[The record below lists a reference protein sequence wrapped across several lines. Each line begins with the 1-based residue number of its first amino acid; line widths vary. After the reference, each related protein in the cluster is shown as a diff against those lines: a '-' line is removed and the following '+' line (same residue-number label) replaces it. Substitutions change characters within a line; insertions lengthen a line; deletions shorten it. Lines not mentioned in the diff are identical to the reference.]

1 MFENNYDKIVSD
13 TMINTEP
20 RDKSFHGFQKGQ
32 IVKRKIH
39 RGKENHK
46 YVASAQAFVLQDEE
60 ITNVDNRNILIKN
73 EDTID
78 DSLLEEFGLFKIIQV
93 EKTYYVAY
101 LLAIVREGHEY
112 FKSHFISL

>member
-1 MFENNYDKIVSD
+1 MQ
-13 TMINTEP
+13 TEKHEQKGIGQKVVEAP
-20 RDKSFHGFQKGQ
+20 KDRTFQGLHVGQ
-32 IVKRKIH
+32 IVMRKIH
-39 RGKENHK
+39 KGKENRG
-46 YVASAQAFVLQDEE
+46 YLAFAQVFVLKDEE

-78 DSLLEEFGLFKIIQV
+78 DSLLEKFGLFKIIQV

-112 FKSHFISL
+112 FKSHFTSL

>member
-20 RDKSFHGFQKGQ
+20 RDKSFQKGQ

-46 YVASAQAFVLQDEE
+46 YVAFEQVFVLHNEE
-60 ITNVDNRNILIKN
+60 ITDIDNRVILITN
-73 EDTID
+73 ENLID
-78 DSLLEEFGLFKIIQV
+78 DNLLEEFGQFKIIEV
-93 EKTYYVAY
+93 HKTCYVAV
-101 LLAIVREGHEY
+101 LESIVGE
-112 FKSHFISL
+112 